1 MEGRPIQ
8 SSQEF
13 LDLPFCRLLCLFVVL
28 PFVVFVVL
36 ADGPR
41 PWTAGITTIRME
53 FDYPHSS
60 PTSPPS
66 SPTTTFQHHR
76 RERPILGHAKTHFTT
91 STTTRKVLVSLCL
104 LCLSVLLVAVGASA
118 EPEEQT
124 SLSSSLCDPDGPLAL
139 GMESGAI
146 ADSALSASS
155 AYEMLHVGPNNAR

>member
-1 MEGRPIQ
+1 MG
-8 SSQEF
+8 
-13 LDLPFCRLLCLFVVL
+13 
-28 PFVVFVVL
+28 
-36 ADGPR
+36 
-41 PWTAGITTIRME
+41 
-53 FDYPHSS
+53 
-60 PTSPPS
+60 
-66 SPTTTFQHHR
+66 
-76 RERPILGHAKTHFTT
+76 GHAETHFTT
-91 STTTRKVLVSLCL
+91 SNTTTRKVLVSLCL